1 MTDYP
6 EDFMAKKSDAQY
18 ISVKELE
25 KQERKRIRKKWH
37 WGTFRHVLVMIFT
50 FLAAIVAL
58 VVMVLGQFFNGPSLA
73 ASDMLTQL
81 LHQSSALK
89 FVPYLYRYEHVAE
102 ALERGE
108 VLSIDEVT
116 DTSLVTVR
124 ARSEKDYTLPG
135 EEEEVFDENGIR
147 IADVSGATY
156 HGYMMIVRD
165 PSRVAVGTCLG
176 PKGTGFNPER
186 AGKRV
191 DEIMKLYDAIAV
203 MNGGAFSDA
212 NGHGNGGTP
221 EGLVISNGKILKR
234 ASSHYPTVAGFDQ
247 DDILHVGN
255 FSQADAEKLGLRD
268 ACAFGPALI
277 VNGKA
282 NVSND
287 KGLNPRSAIGQ
298 RADGA
303 VLLLVIDGRQANS
316 LGATMADVISVMQDF
331 GAVNACNMDGGSST
345 TMYYGEDKIND
356 GMTVSVS
363 RPMATCWIVK

>member
-1 MTDYP
+1 
-6 EDFMAKKSDAQY
+6 MAKKKQPEY
-18 ISVKELE
+18 ISAKELE
-25 KQERKRIRKKWH
+25 KQERKRIRKQWH
-37 WGTFRHVLVMIFT
+37 WGTFRHVLMMIAT
-50 FLAAIVAL
+50 FLVAVIAL
-58 VVMVLGQFFNGPSLA
+58 VVMVLGQFFKGPSPA

-89 FVPYLYRYEHVAE
+89 FVPYLYLYEHVPE
-102 ALERGE
+102 ALARGE
-108 VLSIDEVT
+108 VPSIDEAT
-116 DTSLVTVR
+116 DTSLITVK
-124 ARSEKDYTLPG
+124 AREAKTYATG
-135 EEEEVFDENGIR
+135 EEEEQFDENGIR
-147 IADVSGATY
+147 IVDVTGPTY
-156 HGYMMIVRD
+156 HGYMMIVQD
-165 PSRVAVGTCLG
+165 PSRVSVGTCMG
-176 PKGTGFNPER
+176 PGAGSFNPNR

-191 DEIMKLYDAIAV
+191 DEIMKLYDAIAI
-203 MNGGAFSDA
+203 MNGGAFADA
-212 NGHGNGGTP
+212 NGGGDGGTP
-221 EGLVISNGKILKR
+221 EGLVISDGKLMKR
-234 ASSHYPTVAGFDQ
+234 ASSHYPVVAGFDK

-316 LGATMADVISVMQDF
+316 LGATYADVISVLQDF

-345 TMYYGEDKIND
+345 TMYYGENKVND

-363 RPMATCWIVK
+363 RRMATCWIVK